1 VNAWAFGT
9 AVLIT
14 LIVVAGVLLDR
25 VADRGHEIRWH
36 DRFYQ
41 PQLPV
46 RRGRVIDVQTR
57 NTPRPGDRGVKAAD
71 LPAPRYRPDYVK

>member
-9 AVLIT
+9 LVLVT

-41 PQLPV
+41 PQQPHQT
-46 RRGRVIDVQTR
+46 RRVIDVR
-57 NTPRPGDRGVKAAD
+57 SHPARSIDR
-71 LPAPRYRPDYVK
+71 